1 MITIL
6 DYINGNADLK
16 IAAYG
21 TSAGVTESWNNRPRA
36 APKILMHQ
44 EETPVDA
51 KYMQLSLKVHGIP
64 LLFENDDN
72 FNWNWSAD
80 KKTLH
85 IENAETKTDDA
96 LGYAQKEVYDIPAEN
111 IKEWAPSEG
120 EQWKN

>member
-1 MITIL
+1 MDGRAALSLSAYGVPHIDSGGEGSGCQGPNCGRKPGTIL
-6 DYINGNADLK
+6 MNQA
-16 IAAYG
+16 
-21 TSAGVTESWNNRPRA
+21 
-36 APKILMHQ
+36 
-44 EETPVDA
+44 ETPVDA
-51 KYMQLSLKVHGIP
+51 KYMQLSLKVHGMP